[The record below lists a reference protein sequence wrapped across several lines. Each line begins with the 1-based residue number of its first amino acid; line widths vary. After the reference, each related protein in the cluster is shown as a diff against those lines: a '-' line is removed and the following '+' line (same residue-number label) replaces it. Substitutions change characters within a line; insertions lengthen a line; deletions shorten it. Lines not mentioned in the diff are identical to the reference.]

1 MAALLVE
8 NQSYGMQGGEGL
20 DELLSSWARSPS
32 SRVLRPEDGET
43 VPASM
48 SGGSGRAWWARAS
61 RGATVTASVRAS
73 GRGGCRR
80 WRPGGQLLGA
90 MRAFK
95 APSSRRCTNQKNAAH
110 PPAPPPVLPPVLA
123 RAYPQCRRPC
133 CFLPP
138 ADGLGPTP
146 EPDALG
152 DFSLDE
158 LLMAPSP
165 MGGKAGG
172 DAAGLPRAA
181 AAAALQQQQQQQ
193 RQQQGGGGDLP
204 PYLVLPNV
212 SGGLA
217 NGGMPLELPPFMGG
231 THQPNGGS
239 PYLHPPALGGLPPVG
254 SVLSNMA
261 AASSQQPSLS
271 EGGDGQ
277 TAKKRRGPRPRLFK
291 KHACQCDG
299 CPVDLAPLSFYLQR
313 CELGWTARLHSCAPV
328 VPCCC
333 LLRWARRCS
342 DAGRG
347 AAPAPNTC

>member
-8 NQSYGMQGGEGL
+8 SQSYGMQGGEGL

-43 VPASM
+43 ALRAR
-48 SGGSGRAWWARAS
+48 GGSGHPWWARAS
-61 RGATVTASVRAS
+61 RGRDRDSKSRKCARKCGAGCGAP
-73 GRGGCRR
+73 GGC
-80 WRPGGQLLGA
+80 LGSCQ
-90 MRAFK
+90 
-95 APSSRRCTNQKNAAH
+95 PSRRPPAAGCALQPEYH
-110 PPAPPPVLPPVLA
+110 CQHTAHPPPAPPVPPPVLA
-123 RAYPQCRRPC
+123 RAYLQR

-165 MGGKAGG
+165 LGGKAGG

-181 AAAALQQQQQQQ
+181 ATAALQQQQQQQ
-193 RQQQGGGGDLP
+193 QRQQPGVSGDLP

-231 THQPNGGS
+231 AHQPNGGS

-277 TAKKRRGPRPRLFK
+277 PTKKRRGPRPRLFK

-313 CELGWTARLHSCAPV
+313 CE
-328 VPCCC
+328 
-333 LLRWARRCS
+333 
-342 DAGRG
+342 
-347 AAPAPNTC
+347 